1 MSHDPIPADDLDRLI
16 RAQLP
21 AAMRFA
27 TRLTGQISA
36 GEDLV
41 QEALY
46 RVARSWRTYRRE
58 AEFRTWFFQVIIN
71 AFRDQRRRLNAA
83 SLDINTSDPQQPDP
97 ADRMLEGELKTQ
109 IAACIAR
116 LPDRQREVIVL
127 TTYEELSIPETA
139 NVLGISEQNVH
150 ATLHIAR
157 RRLREELA
165 AYLVEKT

>member
-1 MSHDPIPADDLDRLI
+1 MSHDPIAAEDLDRLI

-27 TRLTGQISA
+27 TRLTGRSSA
-36 GEDLV
+36 GEELV

-46 RVARSWRTYRRE
+46 RVARSWRTYRQE
-58 AEFRTWFFQVIIN
+58 AEFRTWFFQIIIN
-71 AFRDQRRRLNAA
+71 AFRDQRRRRQIAP
-83 SLDINTSDPQQPDP
+83 LDGDRSDPHQPDP
-97 ADRMLEGELKTQ
+97 ADHLLEDELKTQ
-109 IAACIAR
+109 IADCIAR

-127 TTYEELSIPETA
+127 TTFEELSITQTA
-139 NVLGISEQNVH
+139 NVLNISEQNVH
-150 ATLHIAR
+150 ASLHVAR